1 MTTRARILIVDD
13 HQIVRDGLR
22 LMLAA
27 HGEWEICG
35 GVFDAAA
42 AWRVLET
49 DRPDLIL
56 LDLDLPGENGTS
68 LTGRIRCSFPAV
80 RVLVLTGSGEPQQL
94 RAALAAGAH
103 GLLRKADASEQLVT
117 AIRTVLAGDTYL
129 SEQATEQIVANLG
142 HASRSALTPR
152 ETEVLV
158 RVADGQ
164 STKEIAFEL
173 GCSVKTV
180 ETHRANLMAKLGI
193 NNVASLTKYA
203 LRQGLTTL

>member
-1 MTTRARILIVDD
+1 MSTTAKILIVDD

-22 LMLAA
+22 LLLAA
-27 HGEWEICG
+27 HKEWEVS

-49 DRPDLIL
+49 DRPNL
-56 LDLDLPGENGTS
+56 LLVDLDLPGENGVS
-68 LTGRIRCSFPAV
+68 LTSRVRRAYPEV
-80 RVLVLTGSGEPQQL
+80 RVLVLTGAGEPHQL

-103 GLLRKADASEQLVT
+103 GLLRKGDASEQLVS
-117 AIRTVLAGDTYL
+117 AIRTVLAGETYL
-129 SEQATEQIVANLG
+129 SPQAREQIVANLG
-142 HASRSALTPR
+142 HALRSALTPR
-152 ETEVLV
+152 ETEVLA

-173 GCSVKTV
+173 GCSVKTI
-180 ETHRANLMAKLGI
+180 ETHRANLMSKLGI

-203 LRQGLTTL
+203 LRQGLTSL

>member
-1 MTTRARILIVDD
+1 M
-13 HQIVRDGLR
+13 
-22 LMLAA
+22 
-27 HGEWEICG
+27 
-35 GVFDAAA
+35 
-42 AWRVLET
+42 
-49 DRPDLIL
+49 
-56 LDLDLPGENGTS
+56 
-68 LTGRIRCSFPAV
+68 
-80 RVLVLTGSGEPQQL
+80 
-94 RAALAAGAH
+94 
-103 GLLRKADASEQLVT
+103 
-117 AIRTVLAGDTYL
+117 
-129 SEQATEQIVANLG
+129 ANLG